1 MHQYTL
7 FTVQPPFSARFKS
20 ALVGKVTRNFHA
32 EEAERMWAPA
42 FKFLAHHGLNPASS
56 WKLGHP
62 GEAIAKFAQAGQ
74 FDMLVIGSHGHG
86 AMANLEMGS
95 VATQVLA
102 HCNVPLL
109 LVC

>member
-20 ALVGKVTRNFHA
+20 ALVGEVTRNFHA

-42 FKFLAHHGLNPASS
+42 FKFLARLGLNPVSS

-74 FDMLVIGSHGHG
+74 FNMLVMGSHGHG

-109 LVC
+109 LVR